1 MESDGRIPSMRSVIR
16 EVWEVSQGKEVK
28 VSEGDL
34 ETLRRGRE
42 AYLKAVEREGVVYG
56 FNTGLGKLATVKLPE
71 EKLDSFQYSTLRS
84 HATSTGDPLPV
95 PYVRAAMFLRVKH
108 LLKGIS
114 GVRPEPVLRMV
125 DFLNLGITPKVPER
139 GSVGAS
145 GDLSPNAHVALTL
158 VGEGWVF
165 LRDGREVPSIVAHRM
180 YGIEPISL
188 VPREALAL
196 INGFTFSLA
205 ILTLNVRRLEKLL
218 SLYHEVFPMVWW
230 AVRGRKSP
238 FNPDAVA
245 PMGDRFA
252 YESARKVWKYI
263 EGLPDG
269 ERVQDPYSIRAYPQV
284 MGAAL
289 RVSDWAQRTVSDLI
303 NGVSDNPVLVGD
315 RVLSTG
321 NFHGQTVAMLSDT
334 LSSTVATIIGFADRR
349 MHFVLSRESGLPEM
363 LSREPGTDSGLMML
377 QVAVSSIFADAKV
390 LATPYAYQSSPT
402 SAGQEDW
409 VPMSFSS
416 ALRFGRLVDLLAET
430 LSAELLVAY
439 RALDMVGDVPEA
451 VRHHYDALK
460 DRMPQYRNNL
470 HLSEEWEIARKYIL
484 EKVGKV

>member
-1 MESDGRIPSMRSVIR
+1 MRSVIR
-16 EVWEVSQGKEVK
+16 EVWEISQGKEVV
-28 VSEGDL
+28 VSEEDL
-34 ETLRRGRE
+34 EALRRGRE

-56 FNTGLGKLATVKLPE
+56 FNTGLGKLAKVRLLEDKLE
-71 EKLDSFQYSTLRS
+71 AFQYATLRS
-84 HATSTGDPLPV
+84 HATSTGEPLPI
-95 PYVRAAMFLRVKH
+95 PYVRAAMFLRMRH

-114 GVRPEPVLRMV
+114 GVRPDMVSRMAH
-125 DFLNLGITPKVPER
+125 FLNLGITPKVPER

-145 GDLSPNAHVALTL
+145 GDLSPNAHVALAL
-158 VGEGWVF
+158 IGEGWVF
-165 LRDGREVPSIVAHRM
+165 LKDGREVPSIVAHRM
-180 YGIEPISL
+180 YGLEPLSL

-205 ILTLNVRRLEKLL
+205 ILTLNLRRFDRLL

-252 YESARKVWKYI
+252 CEAARKVWRYL

-269 ERVQDPYSIRAYPQV
+269 ERVQDPYSIRTYPQV

-289 RVSDWAQRTVSDLI
+289 RVSEWAQRTVADLI
-303 NGVSDNPVLVGD
+303 NGASDNPILVGEE
-315 RVLSTG
+315 VVSTG
-321 NFHGQTVAMLSDT
+321 NFHGQTVSTLADA
-334 LSSTVATIIGFADRR
+334 LSSTVATLIGFADRR

-377 QVAVSSIFADAKV
+377 QVAVASIFADAKV
-390 LATPYAYQSSPT
+390 LATPYSYQSAPT

-409 VPMSFSS
+409 VPMSFSA
-416 ALRFGRLVDLLAET
+416 ALRFGRLVDFLAEV
-430 LSAELLVAY
+430 LAAELLVAY
-439 RALDMVGDVPEA
+439 RAFDMVGDVPE
-451 VRHHYDALK
+451 VLRHHYEALK
-460 DRMPQYRNNL
+460 GRMPQYRKNL
-470 HLSEEWEIARKYIL
+470 HLAEEWAIARDYVL
-484 EKVGKV
+484 ERVGRV